1 MNSETRKGN
10 PAGTAADVWVQLLML
25 SLIFG
30 IGCAL
35 GWVIWGRAGTLEDSW
50 RGSDGSVPPR
60 KRVLGAN
67 RAGGEP
73 AVGGSRDAGS
83 ESLKKCLRAL
93 AIVDPD
99 ARGGEFIAAL
109 REMQPEDA
117 LPIFARIKEDIQP
130 DKAPNREW
138 EAFLR
143 GWGEADPKGAFE
155 FALRQETPKA
165 QGFFL
170 KMMIEGWARR
180 DYAAAAHWLNE
191 HPNAPE
197 WDGICAGLLRG
208 IASRDPWMASETAIA
223 SIPDGSD
230 WLRDYAA
237 GYIAAAMGRRG
248 GMEELKRWFE
258 SIPAGTAM
266 ERKFKEKGMA
276 LTAQQLEQSDPAEAR
291 KWLEAQPPELWRS
304 RSAYTSAAKK
314 LAKTDRAGALNWLAS
329 LPAGKATVG
338 REAGREIFRAWQE
351 EKPEEA
357 MQWSRTVTDHRF
369 LTDISALQ
377 KAPGE
382 RPAK

>member
-1 MNSETRKGN
+1 MSNPPPET
-10 PAGTAADVWVQLLML
+10 PPPLWLQLLSL
-25 SLIFG
+25 SLIFSLG
-30 IGCAL
+30 IVA
-35 GWVIWGRAGTLEDSW
+35 GWVVWGRNAAVSSPSADSA
-50 RGSDGSVPPR
+50 RR
-60 KRVLGAN
+60 IVLGSG
-67 RAGGEP
+67 RG
-73 AVGGSRDAGS
+73 AVATARSSSSSAPS
-83 ESLKKCLRAL
+83 PSLDRLFRAL

-99 ARGGEFIAAL
+99 ARGAEFIAAL
-109 REMQPEDA
+109 REMKPEDA
-117 LPIFARIKEDIQP
+117 LPIFARIKEEIPP

-155 FALRQETPKA
+155 FALSRETPKS

-180 DYAAAAHWLNE
+180 DHAAAAQWLNE

-208 IASRDPWMASETAIA
+208 MASRDPWMASATAIA

-237 GYIAAAMGRRG
+237 GYLAAAMARRG

-258 SIPAGTAM
+258 SLPAGTEM
-266 ERKFKEKGMA
+266 ERKFKEKGLS
-276 LTAQQLEQSDPAEAR
+276 LTAQQLGQSDPAEAR
-291 KWLEAQPPELWRS
+291 KWLEAQPPSPWRS
-304 RSAYTSAAKK
+304 SNAYALAAKK

-329 LPAGKATVG
+329 LPAGQAPVG

-357 MQWSRTVTDHRF
+357 TQWTRTVTDQKF
-369 LTDISALQ
+369 LADIGALR
-377 KAPGE
+377 KEPGE
-382 RPAK
+382 RPEK